1 MALTVWRNSLD
12 VSPRLSPSSIS
23 EMNEFQFK
31 TQWPPLKG
39 KWRSKWLKFSKSST
53 SPVFPIQSRDAMT
66 STRGPQFETSFVEK
80 RSAGIV
86 RYRRE
91 LNVWPTEHETQFT
104 SSSFVLARVFMNR
117 DIIEDL
123 WNSFLETDR
132 FIGRFEMFVRIFYF
146 SNLLIRHVDKACLF
160 IFKKK
165 TTNAIS
171 SDGII

>member
-117 DIIEDL
+117 DIIEISL
-123 WNSFLETDR
+123 KLVSRNRSFYWQIRNVCPNILFFELINSSHR
-132 FIGRFEMFVRIFYF
+132 
-146 SNLLIRHVDKACLF
+146 
-160 IFKKK
+160 
-165 TTNAIS
+165 
-171 SDGII
+171 

>member
-117 DIIEDL
+117 DIIEISL
-123 WNSFLETDR
+123 KLVSRNRSFYWQIQNVCPNILFFELINSSR
-132 FIGRFEMFVRIFYF
+132 R
-146 SNLLIRHVDKACLF
+146 
-160 IFKKK
+160 
-165 TTNAIS
+165 
-171 SDGII
+171 

>member
-1 MALTVWRNSLD
+1 MALAVWRNSLD

-39 KWRSKWLKFSKSST
+39 KWCSKWLKFSKSST

-117 DIIEDL
+117 DIIEISL
-123 WNSFLETDR
+123 KLVSRNRSFYWQIQNVCPNILFFELINSSR
-132 FIGRFEMFVRIFYF
+132 R
-146 SNLLIRHVDKACLF
+146 
-160 IFKKK
+160 
-165 TTNAIS
+165 
-171 SDGII
+171 

>member
-1 MALTVWRNSLD
+1 MALAVWRNSLD

-86 RYRRE
+86 CYRRE

-117 DIIEDL
+117 DIIEISL
-123 WNSFLETDR
+123 KLVSRNRSFYWQIQNVCPNILFFELINSSR
-132 FIGRFEMFVRIFYF
+132 R
-146 SNLLIRHVDKACLF
+146 
-160 IFKKK
+160 
-165 TTNAIS
+165 
-171 SDGII
+171 

>member
-1 MALTVWRNSLD
+1 MALAVWRNSLD

-117 DIIEDL
+117 DIIEISL
-123 WNSFLETDR
+123 KLVSRNRSFYWQIQNVCPNILFFELINSSR
-132 FIGRFEMFVRIFYF
+132 R
-146 SNLLIRHVDKACLF
+146 
-160 IFKKK
+160 
-165 TTNAIS
+165 
-171 SDGII
+171 

>member
-1 MALTVWRNSLD
+1 MALAVWRNSLD

-53 SPVFPIQSRDAMT
+53 VFPIQSRDAMT

-117 DIIEDL
+117 DIIEISL
-123 WNSFLETDR
+123 KLVSRNRSFYWQIQNVCPNILFFELINSSR
-132 FIGRFEMFVRIFYF
+132 R
-146 SNLLIRHVDKACLF
+146 
-160 IFKKK
+160 
-165 TTNAIS
+165 
-171 SDGII
+171 